1 MSEAALRELVPGVW
15 AWVQGDGTWWVNNA
29 GVISGSDGVILVD
42 TCATETRTRRF
53 LAAVDEATGG
63 APIRLAVNT
72 HHHGDHTYGNS
83 LLPESTVLI
92 GHENMRAGLLADQ
105 TIDGCPP
112 FWSPVPDWGAVR
124 RRLPTVTLR
133 SDLMLH
139 AGDCLVQLQHP
150 GYPAHT
156 AGDVV
161 AWLPTERVLF
171 TGDLL
176 FHGLTPLILMGSLD
190 GALRALAWLDGFGAE
205 RFVPG
210 HGSPFGAAE
219 LPAVLAAHERYY
231 RFVREVCESG
241 RAAGLTPLA
250 AAQQADLGEFAG
262 WADSERIVLNL
273 HRAYADLDGTELD
286 LIAAFQDAVTW
297 RGGPLPTTV

>member
-1 MSEAALRELVPGVW
+1 MGESALHELAPGVW

-29 GVISGSDGVILVD
+29 GVISGPDGVILVD
-42 TCATETRTRRF
+42 TCATEARTRRF

-72 HHHGDHTYGNS
+72 HQHGDHTYGNS

-92 GHENMRAGLLADQ
+92 GHENMRVALAADPLIQ
-105 TIDGCPP
+105 ACPP
-112 FWSPVPDWGAVR
+112 FWSPAPDWGAVR
-124 RRLPTVTLR
+124 RRLPSVTLR
-133 SDLMLH
+133 SQLMLH
-139 AGDCLVQLQHP
+139 NGDCLVELLHP

-176 FHGLTPLILMGSLD
+176 FHGLTPLILMGSVD
-190 GALRALAWLDGFGAE
+190 GALRVLDWLDRFGAE

-210 HGSPFGAAE
+210 HGSPFGAGE
-219 LPAVLAAHERYY
+219 LPSVLAAHERYY
-231 RFVREVCESG
+231 RFVRQVCESG
-241 RAAGLTPLA
+241 REAGLAPLE

-286 LIAAFQDAVTW
+286 VFAAFQDAVAW
-297 RGGPLPTTV
+297 RGGPLPTSV